1 MHNYLELIFFNYF
14 HILLFIFKFN
24 IFIFF
29 LIVIL
34 YRGDVI
40 CNSRWSQVH
49 LDLPKNV
56 YICLQIYIYI
66 YMCVC
71 VCVCVC
77 VRTKKSNDLTPHRTV
92 SYTVKLWPKS
102 IEFVR
107 E

>member
-1 MHNYLELIFFNYF
+1 MLYSTGVT
-14 HILLFIFKFN
+14 LFVTQGGHRSTLTCQKM
-24 IFIFF
+24 
-29 LIVIL
+29 
-34 YRGDVI
+34 
-40 CNSRWSQVH
+40 
-49 LDLPKNV
+49 
-56 YICLQIYIYI
+56 YIYACKYIYI

-77 VRTKKSNDLTPHRTV
+77 VRTKKANNLTPFRTV